1 MIVYDKLWD
10 MMKKREISTY
20 RLRESHGFNTKTIAK
35 LRQNGTVTTQTL
47 NKLCTILDCELS
59 DIRRI
64 EPASLEII
72 HSFSDVNKR
81 PCGKIH
87 RAVFKRN

>member
-1 MIVYDKLWD
+1 MSRGEKMIVYDKLWD

-20 RLRESHGFNTKTIAK
+20 RLSESHGFNTKTIAK

-59 DIRRI
+59 DIA
-64 EPASLEII
+64 EYKK
-72 HSFSDVNKR
+72 D
-81 PCGKIH
+81 
-87 RAVFKRN
+87 

>member
-1 MIVYDKLWD
+1 MSRGEKMIVYDKLWD

-20 RLRESHGFNTKTIAK
+20 RLREPHGFNTKTIAK

-59 DIRRI
+59 DIA
-64 EPASLEII
+64 EYKK
-72 HSFSDVNKR
+72 D
-81 PCGKIH
+81 
-87 RAVFKRN
+87 

>member
-1 MIVYDKLWD
+1 MSRGEKMIVYDKLWD

-47 NKLCTILDCELS
+47 NKLCTILVCELS
-59 DIRRI
+59 DIA
-64 EPASLEII
+64 EAKK
-72 HSFSDVNKR
+72 D
-81 PCGKIH
+81 
-87 RAVFKRN
+87 RAGQPRDNP